1 MGAASAIGT
10 IVVGIIALIVIIAI
24 IVFFVKLLAPF
35 FVGLIVL
42 AIIIGAGIWIYSRL
56 KTKG

>member
-10 IVVGIIALIVIIAI
+10 IIVGIVALIVIIEI
-24 IVFFVKLLAPF
+24 IVFFIKLLAPVV
-35 FVGLIVL
+35 VGLIVL
-42 AIIIGAGIWIYSRL
+42 VIIIGAGIWIYSRL